1 MNCNDEDL
9 LDIITRQ
16 RLTIYHQERR
26 IEALEKSIPQS
37 TQPTMTNDLVNQLFN
52 QLQSSNELM
61 ALKAKCERLE
71 AERVHDLNQIGGL
84 QQELASLRASS
95 FVTAVPIEHYERV
108 VKAGDAVC
116 ESPYL
121 WENDPAVIAW
131 RAAKEGKGE

>member
-26 IEALEKSIPQS
+26 IEALEKSIPQA

-84 QQELASLRASS
+84 QEENAFLKLE
-95 FVTAVPIEHYERV
+95 VERL
-108 VKAGDAVC
+108 KNNC
-116 ESPYL
+116 EYIDKQLDEYIKS
-121 WENDPAVIAW
+121 D
-131 RAAKEGKGE
+131 GKDE